1 MSIRLIL
8 IRHGESA
15 GNAGLRTADHR
26 TIPLTERGR
35 EQAEALALTWE
46 VMPDVI
52 YLSPFRRAQDT
63 AQPTIQR
70 FPSAQ
75 LRTSDDLQ
83 EFTYL
88 SPATCVNTTKD
99 ERRPR
104 VDAYWARLD
113 PTYVDGADAESF
125 ARLAERTHLFPAR
138 RPRTQPHRS
147 HHVAWGRGRGI
158 EEPLRQDEPRRPL
171 RTHKVPGIIINRQQ
185 YTHHEKDIH
194 RGRHGTGHPARHG

>member
-1 MSIRLIL
+1 MSIRFIL

-15 GNAGLRTADHR
+15 GNAGLRTTDHR

-35 EQAEALALTWE
+35 EQAEALARTWE
-46 VMPDVI
+46 VTPDVI

-63 AQPTIQR
+63 AQPTIRR
-70 FPSAQ
+70 FSQAQ

-125 ARLAERTHLFPAR
+125 ARLAERTQHFLQDIRSLPETSTVFAFSHMMCITCI
-138 RPRTQPHRS
+138 RTWLDYPEADLQERMRMFRKYPF
-147 HHVAWGRGRGI
+147 I
-158 EEPLRQDEPRRPL
+158 QNTEQLEFQL
-171 RTHKVPGIIINRQQ
+171 
-185 YTHHEKDIH
+185 
-194 RGRHGTGHPARHG
+194 

>member
-1 MSIRLIL
+1 MSLQLIL

-35 EQAEALALTWE
+35 EQAEALAQTWE
-46 VMPDVI
+46 VTPDVI
-52 YLSPFRRAQDT
+52 YLSPFQRAQDT

-70 FPSAQ
+70 FPRAR

-125 ARLAERTHLFPAR
+125 AQLAERTHHFLQEIRSLTKTSTVFAFSHMMCITCI
-138 RPRTQPHRS
+138 RT
-147 HHVAWGRGRGI
+147 W
-158 EEPLRQDEPRRPL
+158 LD
-171 RTHKVPGIIINRQQ
+171 
-185 YTHHEKDIH
+185 
-194 RGRHGTGHPARHG
+194 HPEADLKERMRMFRAYPFIQNTEWLDFQL